1 MSENKD
7 VDNEN
12 MKPQQDEAAAVTA
25 GNASVEGETPQ
36 QDGIA
41 PATTTIRV
49 KERVRTGKHRTG
61 KKKKRSGKKIAIIVI
76 CVIAVIVACLG
87 VGFAYMKH
95 KGQENMTT
103 PPAQD
108 QELTVKYKGH
118 EYMYNDSAVSI
129 LFEGIDDESGYSD
142 KSCSDANFLATIDT
156 STNKVVLTTI
166 PRDAECEVDIYQDN
180 KYAFTTTTNLCLAY
194 AQDADKKTCAKNVA
208 QSVSTIM
215 EDSPVK
221 YYFAMNV
228 HAIEDLVDAVDGVTV
243 TALQTIPGTS
253 VVKGKKITLKG
264 DDAYKYVQYRD
275 TNVSSS
281 SLDRQ
286 ARQEQFLKAFIKKA
300 SKMSVD
306 KLLKVVNTVSDY
318 STTNIGASELTYLAT
333 RFVTG
338 GNGGVE
344 MNNITGKVKS
354 KLYEE
359 DGLMHEYVVLSD
371 KSVHAAVIAA
381 YYKQIGE

>member
-1 MSENKD
+1 MPENKD
-7 VDNEN
+7 IDTEN
-12 MKPQQDEAAAVTA
+12 KEPQQQNNAAE
-25 GNASVEGETPQ
+25 NAESVENVI
-36 QDGIA
+36 DGGGTA
-41 PATTTIRV
+41 PTTTIIRV

-108 QELTVKYKGH
+108 QALTVKYKGH

-275 TNVSSS
+275 TDVSSS

-333 RFVTG
+333 CFVTG